1 MGKFVKGAWVEDSV
15 ESKTIAPRSC
25 DEFVADERMR
35 NQIQFMMDGVLKLAE
50 MSVDLKRETRALKR
64 ETRALKLETRALKLD
79 MKESRMELRQSAIL
93 ICILM
98 TMLIVLIL
106 AFLATLFVWVRA

>member
-1 MGKFVKGAWVEDSV
+1 MSMGKFVKGAWVEDSV

-50 MSVDLKRETRALKR
+50 MSVDLKRETRALK
-64 ETRALKLETRALKLD
+64 LETRALKLD

>member
-1 MGKFVKGAWVEDSV
+1 MGKFVKGAWVDDSV

-25 DEFVADERMR
+25 EEFVADERMR
-35 NQIQFMMDGVLKLAE
+35 NQIQFMMDGVLKVAE
-50 MSVDLKRETRALKR
+50 MSVDLKR

-79 MKESRMELRQSAIL
+79 MKEARMELRQSAIL

-98 TMLIVLIL
+98 TMLIILII
-106 AFLATLFVWVRA
+106 AFLATLFIWVKA

>member
-50 MSVDLKRETRALKR
+50 MSVDLKRETRALK
-64 ETRALKLETRALKLD
+64 LETRALKLD

>member
-25 DEFVADERMR
+25 EEFVADERMR

-50 MSVDLKRETRALKR
+50 MSVDLKRETRALK
-64 ETRALKLETRALKLD
+64 LD
-79 MKESRMELRQSAIL
+79 MKEARMELRQSAIL

>member
-25 DEFVADERMR
+25 EEFVADERMR

-50 MSVDLKRETRALKR
+50 MSVDLKRETRALK
-64 ETRALKLETRALKLD
+64 LD
-79 MKESRMELRQSAIL
+79 MKEARMELRQSAIL

-98 TMLIVLIL
+98 TMLIILII
-106 AFLATLFVWVRA
+106 AFLATLFIWVKA